1 MDENLSR
8 GYIALGKAHTSN
20 DFRFTNGY
28 SHLSPPVD
36 KYNVIYL
43 SLLLAG
49 VGFLLPYNSFVIA
62 GDYFIKQ
69 YPGSTI
75 IFDMSF
81 VYIIMAFF
89 AVLANNILVET
100 LSLNTRI
107 TFGYIISF
115 VTLLFIAFFEI
126 WWQVF
131 DSTTSYNVLL
141 ASVAVVSLG
150 CTVQQSS
157 FYGYT
162 SMLPSRYTQAV
173 MAGESGA
180 GFLVSINRI
189 ITKLLFEDRKN
200 NTLIFFLLSSLGVG
214 GCFFL
219 HQVARKTDFVQF
231 YITLCR
237 ESRRITLEPS
247 EDAGLMDTSS
257 SEQHGQ
263 SSSSSRLNPPSG
275 GNIIAGKTSPSP
287 ASVGGSTG
295 LSFANPVYE
304 PNVQTGPTYKVED
317 IVVTMRGR
325 TSSIPLTGTS
335 GSRLKEAISRGIYV
349 RWQVAKHIWHYMLTI
364 ALAYF
369 VTLCLYPGIESEIPS
384 CTYGNWM
391 PVILMAG
398 FNAADLVGKV
408 LASMPRNWSKS
419 RLMLLALSRLI
430 LIPLFLGCALP
441 RERPLIT
448 GEDHAL
454 MLSMMLGFTNG
465 VVGSVPMIVAPSKVP
480 EEHRELTGNIMTLS
494 YNLGLTGGSL
504 VAYLLDDM
512 IGPLPSTSPCQ
523 TNRSLLAPDNYHES
537 IKHMSR
543 AINATLAPENFQ
555 DSIKHISKAL
565 NTTLTPT
572 LSGGLSSP
580 ATSVLSLA
588 TSTVKSGSGL
598 ITKLV
603 ALTSTVATTLV
614 APQVI
619 SSTMSG
625 IIINNSTS
633 ATTHSPDIDNNSI
646 IF

>member
-1 MDENLSR
+1 
-8 GYIALGKAHTSN
+8 
-20 DFRFTNGY
+20 
-28 SHLSPPVD
+28 
-36 KYNVIYL
+36 
-43 SLLLAG
+43 
-49 VGFLLPYNSFVIA
+49 
-62 GDYFIKQ
+62 
-69 YPGSTI
+69 
-75 IFDMSF
+75 
-81 VYIIMAFF
+81 
-89 AVLANNILVET
+89 
-100 LSLNTRI
+100 
-107 TFGYIISF
+107 
-115 VTLLFIAFFEI
+115 
-126 WWQVF
+126 
-131 DSTTSYNVLL
+131 
-141 ASVAVVSLG
+141 
-150 CTVQQSS
+150 
-157 FYGYT
+157 
-162 SMLPSRYTQAV
+162 
-173 MAGESGA
+173 
-180 GFLVSINRI
+180 
-189 ITKLLFEDRKN
+189 
-200 NTLIFFLLSSLGVG
+200 
-214 GCFFL
+214 
-219 HQVARKTDFVQF
+219 
-231 YITLCR
+231 
-237 ESRRITLEPS
+237 
-247 EDAGLMDTSS
+247 MDTSS

-295 LSFANPVYE
+295 LSFANP
-304 PNVQTGPTYKVED
+304 VED

-512 IGPLPSTSPCQ
+512 IVSNFTGLFI
-523 TNRSLLAPDNYHES
+523 SLTY
-537 IKHMSR
+537 
-543 AINATLAPENFQ
+543 
-555 DSIKHISKAL
+555 
-565 NTTLTPT
+565 
-572 LSGGLSSP
+572 
-580 ATSVLSLA
+580 
-588 TSTVKSGSGL
+588 
-598 ITKLV
+598 
-603 ALTSTVATTLV
+603 
-614 APQVI
+614 
-619 SSTMSG
+619 
-625 IIINNSTS
+625 
-633 ATTHSPDIDNNSI
+633 
-646 IF
+646 

>member
-36 KYNVIYL
+36 KYNVIYM
-43 SLLLAG
+43 SFLLAG

-115 VTLLFIAFFEI
+115 ITLLFVAFFEI

-131 DSTTSYNVLL
+131 DPNTSYNVLL
-141 ASVAVVSLG
+141 ISVAVVSLG

-180 GFLVSINRI
+180 GFMVSISRI
-189 ITKLLFEDRKN
+189 LSKLLFENRKN
-200 NTLIFFLLSSLGVG
+200 NTTLFFLVSALGVG

-219 HQVARKTDFVQF
+219 HQLARKTDFVQF
-231 YITLCR
+231 YVTLCR

-247 EDAGLMDTSS
+247 EDAVLMDT
-257 SEQHGQ
+257 EQTQ
-263 SSSSSRLNPPSG
+263 STSSRLNPGVGSSSK
-275 GNIIAGKTSPSP
+275 NSTSPS
-287 ASVGGSTG
+287 STG

-325 TSSIPLTGTS
+325 SSTPITGSS
-335 GSRLKEAISRGIYV
+335 GRLREAIVKGIHI
-349 RWQVAKHIWHYMLTI
+349 RWQVAKHIWHHMITI

-408 LASMPRNWSKS
+408 LASMPRNWSKT
-419 RLMLLALSRLI
+419 RLMMLALSRLI
-430 LIPLFLGCALP
+430 FIPLFLACILP
-441 RERPLIT
+441 RSQPLVT

-454 MLSMMLGFTNG
+454 MLSMMLGFSNG

-494 YNLGLTGGSL
+494 YNVGLTGGSL
-504 VAYLLDDM
+504 VAYLLDDL
-512 IGPLPSTSPCQ
+512 IGPLPPTSPCQ
-523 TNRSLLAPDNYHES
+523 TNRSLLAPDNYHKQ
-537 IKHMSR
+537 ISR
-543 AINATLAPENFQ
+543 ALNATLAPPGGG
-555 DSIKHISKAL
+555 IV
-565 NTTLTPT
+565 TTA
-572 LSGGLSSP
+572 LSSGVRVTT
-580 ATSVLSLA
+580 ALS
-588 TSTVKSGSGL
+588 SGSTSL
-598 ITKLV
+598 LTTKIV
-603 ALTSTVATTLV
+603 ALASTVATTLV
-614 APQVI
+614 APQMLA
-619 SSTMSG
+619 STTSG
-625 IIINNSTS
+625 IVINN
-633 ATTHSPDIDNNSI
+633 ATTTLATMGVHWNNSI
-646 IF
+646 IL

>member
-107 TFGYIISF
+107 TFGYIISFVTLLFIAFFEIWWQVFDSTTSYNVLLASFYSILLSGYIISFVTLLFIAFFEIWWQVFDSTTSYNVLLASFYSILLSGYIISF

-295 LSFANPVYE
+295 LSFANP
-304 PNVQTGPTYKVED
+304 VED

-512 IGPLPSTSPCQ
+512 IVSNFTGLFI
-523 TNRSLLAPDNYHES
+523 SLTY
-537 IKHMSR
+537 
-543 AINATLAPENFQ
+543 
-555 DSIKHISKAL
+555 
-565 NTTLTPT
+565 
-572 LSGGLSSP
+572 
-580 ATSVLSLA
+580 
-588 TSTVKSGSGL
+588 
-598 ITKLV
+598 
-603 ALTSTVATTLV
+603 
-614 APQVI
+614 
-619 SSTMSG
+619 
-625 IIINNSTS
+625 
-633 ATTHSPDIDNNSI
+633 
-646 IF
+646 